1 MVIRLEPKGVLIFAI
16 QKSDY
21 FFYFEIATPAY
32 GGLAM
37 TAKLIFLARDEEA
50 FALLS
55 LRAFRK
61 GGVAVSIPSVIARA
75 LLWRARGNLFLAFL
89 NGIESIHCP
98 LVESVSSLT

>member
-37 TAKLIFLARDEEA
+37 TAKLIFPCERRG
-50 FALLS
+50 S
-55 LRAFRK
+55 LRPF
-61 GGVAVSIPSVIARA
+61 VIASLSAKADR
-75 LLWRARGNLFLAFL
+75 LAIFF
-89 NGIESIHCP
+89 
-98 LVESVSSLT
+98 SVLKSH

>member
-1 MVIRLEPKGVLIFAI
+1 MDIKLGPGYILIFAI

-55 LRAFRK
+55 LRGFPK
-61 GGVAVSIPSVIARA
+61 GS
-75 LLWRARGNLFLAFL
+75 RGNLNPFC
-89 NGIESIHCP
+89 HCYGLSYGEP
-98 LVESVSSLT
+98 VAISF